1 MAQIHFNRIY
11 VIESLQDGETLTGTD
26 LHKDLLRYQSIKHPD
41 FQSVLSTPKNIIEW
55 NQLFDQIKLDCK
67 QNGIS
72 PIIHFEVHGSM
83 NHDGLVLNSG
93 DLITWEDLY
102 QNLVP
107 INIAIK
113 NELFVTMAVCHGL
126 FSMSS
131 SFINRTAAFRGI
143 IGSFEEIGMQ
153 DLVIRYFAFYE
164 ELFRSFDLNEAYQKL
179 QESNPTLPSSY
190 KCYSAEEIF
199 ALAYT
204 EYLRN
209 ECSEE
214 NLLKRAK
221 SISSDLPSLR
231 TRRER
236 RKWERDFIKK
246 ENKMREVYFKQ
257 DYETFFMLDKY
268 PDLRD
273 SIGLECDMPKLKE
286 WLTR

>member
-26 LHKDLLRYQSIKHPD
+26 LHKDLLQYQSIMHPD
-41 FQSVLSTPKNIIEW
+41 FQSVLFAPKNKTEW
-55 NQLFDQIKLDCK
+55 YQLFDQIKLDCRR
-67 QNGIS
+67 NGIS
-72 PIIHFEVHGSM
+72 PILHFEVHGSM
-83 NHDGLVLNSG
+83 AHDGLVLNSG
-93 DLITWEDLY
+93 DLITWENLY

-143 IGSFEEIGMQ
+143 IGSFEEIKTQ

-199 ALAYT
+199 ALTYT
-204 EYLRN
+204 EYLKN
-209 ECSEE
+209 DCSEE

-221 SISSDLPSLR
+221 SISSELSSLR

-236 RKWERDFIKK
+236 RRWERDFIKK

-257 DYETFFMLDKY
+257 AYETFFMLDKY

-273 SIGLECDMPKLKE
+273 SIGLECDMSKLKE